1 MGAPGKVE
9 RRTRIEDSQEGHHQ
23 ALCTNDP
30 LCFRCKTSGHVAS
43 QCPQMQI
50 KTFARSKGV
59 ELALHNLSAK
69 VSKSTEVAAA
79 SSILQMGWVK
89 IYDIP
94 SRARNQE
101 VVKLIAELAGEVV
114 IIDEL
119 SLIRVGPVRV
129 KLNGRNINKL
139 RGFVEIFFGK
149 VGREIRFVAEG
160 AIGQVPPKDPP
171 PRKLDED
178 TDEEEEE
185 SKQHKDGNDETKQ
198 INDMEEEKREQGSN
212 EGTPIKEVDQAA

>member
-9 RRTRIEDSQEGHHQ
+9 RRTRIEDSQVTLLERDFT
-23 ALCTNDP
+23 LEISEPTDE
-30 LCFRCKTSGHVAS
+30 
-43 QCPQMQI
+43 
-50 KTFARSKGV
+50 TFARSKGV

-185 SKQHKDGNDETKQ
+185 SNRDTEL
-198 INDMEEEKREQGSN
+198 E
-212 EGTPIKEVDQAA
+212 